1 MSLHCKPRH
10 ERDTE
15 LFNDSL
21 ERCISRPYFLDRF
34 YQTLL
39 RASPEAAEKLRH
51 TDIKK
56 QALMLKA
63 SLYMLMLAGK
73 PEAEAHLTRI
83 ASIHSRRGRDI
94 RPELHDVWLDCLIET
109 VREFD
114 PQFDPQIEAAW
125 RRKLRPG
132 IEFIKSKY

>member
-1 MSLHCKPRH
+1 MSSQRKPIH

-39 RASPEAAEKLRH
+39 KASPEAAEK
-51 TDIKK
+51 
-56 QALMLKA
+56 QAIMLKA

-94 RPELHDVWLDCLIET
+94 PPELHDVWLDCLIET

-114 PQFDPQIEAAW
+114 PQCNPQIEAAW

>member
-1 MSLHCKPRH
+1 MH
-10 ERDTE
+10 EKDAE

-21 ERCISRPYFLDRF
+21 ERCTSRPGFLDRF
-34 YQTLL
+34 YETLIT
-39 RASPEAAEKLRH
+39 ASPEAAEKLRH
-51 TDIKK
+51 TDRKK

-94 RPELHDVWLDCLIET
+94 RPELHDAWLDCLIET

-114 PQFDPQIEAAW
+114 PQFNPQIEAAW
-125 RRKLRPG
+125 RKTLRPG
-132 IEFIKSKY
+132 IEFIKSQY

>member
-1 MSLHCKPRH
+1 MD
-10 ERDTE
+10 ERDAE

-21 ERCISRPYFLDRF
+21 ERCTSRPGFLEHF
-34 YQTLL
+34 YETLMTE
-39 RASPEAAEKLRH
+39 SPEAAEKLRH

-73 PEAEAHLTRI
+73 PEAEKHLKRI

-94 RPELHDVWLDCLIET
+94 RPELHDVWLECLLRT

-114 PQFDPQIEAAW
+114 PQFDPHIEAAW
-125 RRKLRPG
+125 RNTLRPG

>member
-1 MSLHCKPRH
+1 MN
-10 ERDTE
+10 ERDPE

-21 ERCISRPYFLDRF
+21 ERCTSRPGFLERF
-34 YQTLL
+34 YETLTTT
-39 RASPEAAEKLRH
+39 SPEAAEKLRH
-51 TDIKK
+51 TDIRK
-56 QALMLKA
+56 QALMLRA

-73 PEAEAHLTRI
+73 PGAEAHLTRI

-94 RPELHDVWLDCLIET
+94 RPELHDVWLECLIET

-125 RRKLRPG
+125 RRTLRPG